1 MLLLRR
7 NYISAYRHCPTTML
21 ADSEAR
27 NSPMQSAS
35 AGTSSSTINNQPPA
49 PNYLSAKSADTI
61 LSEVRPTRI
70 KSEALRSVNV
80 LLDELLW
87 LILGHARSFSTD
99 RLRAGLLKM
108 LPTVLGKNALLEAE
122 VELRA
127 YLDRN
132 PPVPLLPNDETAM
145 QKFPLQPAFE
155 VQLYCSSIS
164 KLI

>member
-1 MLLLRR
+1 M
-7 NYISAYRHCPTTML
+7 
-21 ADSEAR
+21 ADTHS
-27 NSPMQSAS
+27 SLMQESAS
-35 AGTSSSTINNQPPA
+35 AGTSSSTINHQPPA

-61 LSEVRPTRI
+61 LSDVRPTRI
-70 KSEALRSVNV
+70 KTEALRSVNV

-99 RLRAGLLKM
+99 RLRSGLLKM
-108 LPTVLGKNALLEAE
+108 LPTVLGKSALLEAQ

-132 PPVPLLPNDETAM
+132 PPVSPLPSDEITM

-155 VQLYCSSIS
+155 VLSPIHINNCSILTAPKYPSYS
-164 KLI
+164 G